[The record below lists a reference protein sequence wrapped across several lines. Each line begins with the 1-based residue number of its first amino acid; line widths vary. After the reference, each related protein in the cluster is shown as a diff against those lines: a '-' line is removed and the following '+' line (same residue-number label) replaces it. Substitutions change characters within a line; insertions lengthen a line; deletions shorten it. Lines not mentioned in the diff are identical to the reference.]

1 MYIRFSYK
9 VLVASMKENKSKTYM
24 QNIQK
29 IGYLVEISKTTFPNL
44 ICNIKVVS
52 GSLNLPE
59 GQFGDLIL
67 SAL

>member
-1 MYIRFSYK
+1 
-9 VLVASMKENKSKTYM
+9 MKENKSKTYM

-29 IGYLVEISKTTFPNL
+29 IGYLVDISKTTFPNL